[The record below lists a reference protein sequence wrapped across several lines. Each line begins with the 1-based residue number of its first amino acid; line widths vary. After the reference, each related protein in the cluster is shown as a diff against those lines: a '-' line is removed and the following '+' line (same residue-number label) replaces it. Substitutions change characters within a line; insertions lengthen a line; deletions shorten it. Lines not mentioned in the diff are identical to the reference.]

1 MTNTTHAAA
10 ATMTFEEFAKA
21 YRATFAKMMSY
32 KLTEAGSGFYCDEL
46 AAMADAHPEWAEQ
59 IEAAHV

>member
-1 MTNTTHAAA
+1 MDMTTAA

-32 KLTEAGSGFYCDEL
+32 SLKQIGSDIYVEKL
-46 AAMADAHPEWAEQ
+46 AALADAHPAWAELV
-59 IEAAHV
+59 ESE